1 MNILYKTIHS
11 IANISFLDRQLSQL
25 VLAALTTLSLL
36 LGVISVLNL
45 LQICGEKNTFKRAY
59 ATKLDMELSI
69 QAQTMLEQSVQVG
82 QWLIDIAATRGLD
95 NLDEGFT
102 LARQN
107 ALLFQ
112 KGLPILNDIIDKY
125 QIISRSWPKTFCFG
139 SPLPSQ
145 DSQPSEFKPELV
157 EVPTITSATADGV
170 RPLPSELKNSI
181 ANLEE
186 EFKVH
191 YQTGL
196 EMAKIYI
203 KSGTLH
209 GNELMKKFLT
219 NGEVIEAKLT
229 PFIRPAKVPHAGF
242 PPTPPPLDWFGPAS
256 IWKLIMGQEFYLSF
270 VQSKKRIF
278 DANARTSYTQLAYQ
292 AQKLRL
298 AILSIQNGLTS
309 VSVTRARNG
318 MDEGFSLS
326 KKHRDEFHADLTSFR
341 QLLGEESD
349 PFRWMAFINT
359 LQRRADF
366 FYHTGLDMA
375 DAYIRGEAELGNPI
389 MAIFD
394 GEAARLTKMLDPFLS
409 QSLEKTGLGE
419 YQVNFSFQAINNT
432 LMIIQIL
439 IATFFIVFVTSG
451 WLLYR
456 SIQQYKFY
464 NHPKRLS
471 FPDRSFPRKGKV

>member
-1 MNILYKTIHS
+1 MNILFKALRS
-11 IANISFLDRQLSQL
+11 ITNISFKDRQLSQL
-25 VLAALTTLSLL
+25 VLVALTTLSLL
-36 LGVISVLNL
+36 LGVISFLNL
-45 LQICGEKNTFKRAY
+45 LQICGEKNIFERAY
-59 ATKLDMELSI
+59 ATKLDMELSL
-69 QAQTMLEQSVQVG
+69 QAQTMLEQSVQVE

-95 NLDEGFT
+95 NLDDGFK

-112 KGLPILNDIIDKY
+112 KGLPVLNDIIDKY
-125 QIISRSWPKTFCFG
+125 QIISRSWSETFCFG
-139 SPLPSQ
+139 SPFLSQ
-145 DSQPSEFKPELV
+145 DSLPKEFKPESV
-157 EVPTITSATADGV
+157 EMSALTSGTANGV
-170 RPLPSELKNSI
+170 RSLPLELKNNI

-196 EMAKIYI
+196 DMAEVYI

-209 GNELMKKFLT
+209 GNELMEKFLT
-219 NGEVIEAKLT
+219 NGEVIENKLIA
-229 PFIRPAKVPHAGF
+229 FIRPAKVPLSGS
-242 PPTPPPLDWFGPAS
+242 PPTLAPLDWFELAS

-278 DANARTSYTQLAYQ
+278 DSNARTSYTQLAYL

-298 AILSIQNGLTS
+298 AILSIQNELTS
-309 VSVTRARNG
+309 VSVTRARDG

-326 KKHRDEFHADLTSFR
+326 KKHRDEFHAALTPFR

-359 LQRRADF
+359 LQRQADL
-366 FYHTGLDMA
+366 FYHTGLYMA
-375 DAYIRGEAELGNPI
+375 DAYIQGEAGLGNPI

-394 GEAARLTKMLDPFLS
+394 DEAAKITKMLDPFLA

-419 YQVNFSFQAINNT
+419 YQVNFSFHALNNT
-432 LMIIQIL
+432 LLIVQIL
-439 IATFFIVFVTSG
+439 IVTFFVVFVTSG

-456 SIQQYKFY
+456 IIQQYKFH
-464 NHPKRLS
+464 NHPKRLF
-471 FPDRSFPRKGKV
+471 FPDRSSPRKGKV